1 VRPAPQLP
9 EQSFLRDMNTWLGAT
24 QGLCLDGVNSA
35 VRPDLIQP
43 SQLAWAMNATVRDG
57 KPRTR
62 PALVQRAFLPDGR
75 VQGAGY
81 FSVGNGEM
89 ILSIGGKPYRVTMI
103 GNNFS
108 WEQLNLDFYNS
119 TLLPTA
125 WMCETSG
132 YFIIQDGQSDPIIY
146 NGGSIRRANPS
157 ENEVPIGRQMAYGN
171 GRLAVAVAGH
181 NIKVGDITDGLG
193 SELLFTETNYLSN
206 GGAFFYPNE
215 ITALAF
221 LPSNNTATGY
231 GSLMVFGLG
240 FTDSL
245 RLEITQRDLWST
257 IPGFQVV
264 VLDNI
269 GATSQ
274 MSVVRVNQDLYWR
287 DARGEI
293 RSLRSAASGADSP
306 GNTSLSREVSRIVD
320 FETDNWLTQSGGMF
334 FDNRILFLASP
345 FLAEGNVTAFN
356 DIISLDAAPLATMR
370 AKAPPAYDGSWN
382 GAHFTRMVKGMF
394 GGVERGFVISSD
406 ADGQN
411 RLWEIEPG
419 ERTDVYLTDGT
430 TMLPVESRI
439 VSTSEFRRFGTDK
452 PNQLK
457 RLVRCDFYPA
467 EIEGDVNVKLYWRVG
482 NTEQWFFCDE
492 VDFCAQMTDGTTATP
507 HEWKNIR
514 PQTRLQIRS
523 FTFPQ
528 EINQM
533 LKLSNTVGYD
543 FQIRLVW
550 TGNLLIDRLDVWVS
564 ELTNPRFSNISDLES
579 KCIQYEVTD
588 NQVTYSILP

>member
-1 VRPAPQLP
+1 MSNP
-9 EQSFLRDMNTWLGAT
+9 WIGAT
-24 QGLCLDGVNSA
+24 QGIAIDGVNSA
-35 VRPDLIQP
+35 VRPDLIQ
-43 SQLAWAMNATVRDG
+43 STQLAWAMNATVRDG

-62 PALVQRAFLPDGR
+62 PALHQRAFLPEGR
-75 VQGAGY
+75 VQGAG
-81 FSVGNGEM
+81 FFNTGSGEIILM
-89 ILSIGGKPYRVTMI
+89 IAGKPYRVTAT

-108 WEQLNLDFYNS
+108 WELLELDFYNS

-132 YFIIQDGQSDPIIY
+132 YFVIQDGESAPIIY
-146 NGGSIRRANPS
+146 NGGSIRRSDIFN
-157 ENEVPIGRQMAYGN
+157 NEVPVGRQMAYGN
-171 GRLAVAVAGH
+171 GRLAVVVAGH
-181 NIKVGDITDGLG
+181 NLKVGDITDGTG
-193 SELLFTETNYLSN
+193 SELFFTETGYLSN
-206 GGAFFYPNE
+206 GGAFFYPDE

-231 GSLMVFGLG
+231 GSLMVFGQR

-257 IPGFQVV
+257 IPGFQVI

-269 GATSQ
+269 GACSQ
-274 MSVVRVNQDLYWR
+274 MGVVRVNQDLYWR
-287 DARGEI
+287 DAKGEI
-293 RSLRSAASGADSP
+293 RSLRSAAAAAESP

-320 FETDNWLTQSGGMF
+320 FETDNWLSQSGGMF
-334 FDNRILFLASP
+334 FDNHILFLASP
-345 FLAEGNVTAFN
+345 FLAESNVTVFG

-370 AKAPPAYDGSWN
+370 GKAPPAYDGVWN
-382 GAHFTRMVKGMF
+382 GVQFTRLVKGMF
-394 GGVERGFVISSD
+394 NGVERGFAISSD

-430 TMLPVESRI
+430 TLLPVESRI
-439 VSTSEFRRFGTDK
+439 VATSEFRRFGTDK

-467 EIEGDVNVKLYWRVG
+467 QIEGDVNVKLYWRVG

-492 VDFCAQMTDGTTATP
+492 VDFCAQMSDGTTTTP
-507 HEWKNIR
+507 HEWKNLR
-514 PQTRLQIRS
+514 PQTRLQVRS

-528 EINQM
+528 QINEVFN
-533 LKLSNTVGYD
+533 LSNTVGYD

-579 KCIQYEVTD
+579 ECIQYEVTD
-588 NQVTYSILP
+588 NEVSYSILP